1 MASYIELA
9 KQYAEGVL
17 GLLMPVSAHATHISQ
32 RGVAVMSYNSVATQ
46 ARQLLNVSDQVTRA
60 AAVRLTSSNPQV
72 RIEAQLQ
79 LLAKALTDLAI
90 SQHLLD
96 AAEDEK
102 IGIMPQ
108 IASTSRNAAFF
119 EIDSYLKVLVNGFPP
134 NPATRDASAI
144 TASDVAAADVNTAK
158 LSLNDAL
165 NDALQTVVA
174 QTATQGQ
181 AAFRGLLSIGLFNL
195 AKATS
200 IVGTDIAKFL
210 GYGAQASELYR
221 LVNDYVGK
229 AHEAI
234 LNLLGRELSSV
245 AVDKAMD
252 FFSDLK
258 DGSLL
263 ADLLAKI
270 YEINKTREELCA
282 IVESSGTQLDA
293 LTKTCEGLDAMAVQ
307 FKGIMEF
314 VGKLLTGLKF
324 VGMIPAAAMPQ
335 AQLVMSASHA
345 VLFTY
350 IVLAGADFSDAHR
363 VKMLNRVPGVRE
375 LVTANLLSQ
384 G

>member
-1 MASYIELA
+1 MASYIDLA

-17 GLLMPVSAHATHISQ
+17 GLMMPVSAHATHVSQ
-32 RGVAVMSYNSVATQ
+32 RGVAVMSYHSVATQ
-46 ARQLLNVSDQVTRA
+46 ARQLLSVSDQVTRA
-60 AAVRLTSSNPQV
+60 ASARLSATNPQV

-108 IASTSRNAAFF
+108 IAGASRNAAFF
-119 EIDSYLKVLVNGFPP
+119 EVDAYLKVLVNGFPARP
-134 NPATRDASAI
+134 SSRDATAI
-144 TASDVAAADVNTAK
+144 TASAVAAADVSTAK

-165 NDALQTVVA
+165 NDALQTVVL

-195 AKATS
+195 AKAAS

-210 GYGAQASELYR
+210 GYGAEASELYR

-263 ADLLAKI
+263 GDLLAKL
-270 YEINKTREELCA
+270 YEINKTREELCSV
-282 IVESSGTQLDA
+282 IESSGVQLEG
-293 LTKTCEGLDAMAVQ
+293 LTKTCEGLDGLVTQ

-314 VGKLLTGLKF
+314 VGKLITGLKF

-363 VKMLNRVPGVRE
+363 IKMLNRVPGVRD